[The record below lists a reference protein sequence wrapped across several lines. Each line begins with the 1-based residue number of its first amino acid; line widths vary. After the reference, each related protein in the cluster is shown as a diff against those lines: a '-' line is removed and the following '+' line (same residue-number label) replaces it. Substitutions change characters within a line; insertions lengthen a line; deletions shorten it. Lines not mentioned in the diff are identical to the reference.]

1 MFDVVDLGEVVDEVA
16 ACYGMSGGGDEAWVS
31 APQTGWEWKES
42 HKLGPAHDG
51 GEQTKLKQPA
61 ANLLVNC
68 LSQKVIGKKNKETKL
83 QFPFNPGFLTGC
95 VCQLPIV
102 KEMKMWNK
110 KRMPEYPHSC

>member
-1 MFDVVDLGEVVDEVA
+1 MVIRLELVLLRLDENGRNLTSLGHLTMVPWHGWD
-16 ACYGMSGGGDEAWVS
+16 
-31 APQTGWEWKES
+31 QTE
-42 HKLGPAHDG
+42 
-51 GEQTKLKQPA
+51 LKQPA